1 MDNKQHELTCRL
13 IDALD
18 AVLGP
23 ALLGAL
29 DDDEIIKDYGNLGL
43 SIIQQGRDLL
53 QQTKEEVKRWNENF

>member
-18 AVLGP
+18 AILGP

-29 DDDEIIKDYGNLGL
+29 DDDKIIEDYGNLGL
-43 SIIQQGRDLL
+43 SIIQQGRNLL
-53 QQTKEEVKRWNENF
+53 QQAKEEVTRWNESF